1 MHHRYIGWLLLILI
15 LFHVEGLAAETIQ
28 ITDFGGRT
36 LRIKRPVERIVCLIE
51 SALSG
56 LYMLDAQSRV
66 VGISTNVYEKPT
78 VDAYARMDERIAR
91 KTLPAPGNWDFVS
104 IEHVVA
110 LRPDLVVIW
119 AHQKEVA
126 DALSSYGILVY
137 GVFIQSIE
145 DVYKE
150 IADLAALTAT
160 EKRGSELVGMTRE
173 TLSSLQKQ
181 LHVPDAVRKT
191 AYFIWPQGN
200 LETSG
205 FPSTVQQL
213 MDHAGVRNA
222 ARSIQ
227 QEHAVVQLENLIEW
241 NPDLFVLWPRPKSVL
256 PDFRGDPAWACL
268 KAVQNK
274 AVHVLPDAFSC
285 DLWTLKIV
293 HAIRLVAWWAYPDR
307 FSDFDPEQERI
318 RTMKRLYGAKWI
330 E

>member
-15 LFHVEGLAAETIQ
+15 GFPVEPLASETIQ

-36 LRIKRPVERIVCLIE
+36 LRMKQPVERIVCLIE

-56 LYMLDAQSRV
+56 IYMLDAQSRV
-66 VGISTNVYEKPT
+66 VGVSTNVYEKPT

-119 AHQKEVA
+119 AHQNEVA
-126 DALSSYGILVY
+126 DALSSYGIPVY

-150 IADLAALTAT
+150 IADLAALTDTRKRAIEL
-160 EKRGSELVGMTRE
+160 EKMTRE
-173 TLSSLQKQ
+173 TLDGLQKQ
-181 LHVPDAVRKT
+181 VQVPDAMRKN

-205 FPSTVQQL
+205 FPSTVQRL

-227 QEHAVVQLENLIEW
+227 QEHAVIQLEQLLEW
-241 NPDLFVLWPRPKSVL
+241 NPDLFVFWPRPKSVL
-256 PDFRGDPAWACL
+256 PDFRADPAWARL
-268 KAVQNK
+268 KAVRNG

-307 FSDFDPEQERI
+307 FPDFDPEQERI
-318 RTMKRLYGAKWI
+318 RTMKRLYGAKWV

>member
-1 MHHRYIGWLLLILI
+1 VLHRSIGWLLMILI
-15 LFHVEGLAAETIQ
+15 GFHAEAFAAETIQ
-28 ITDFGGRT
+28 VTDFSGRI
-36 LRIKRPVERIVCLIE
+36 LRMKRPAERIVCLIE

-66 VGISTNVYEKPT
+66 VGVSTNVYEKPT

-110 LRPDLVVIW
+110 LKPDLVVIW
-119 AHQKEVA
+119 AHQNEVA
-126 DALSSYGILVY
+126 DALSSYGLSVY

-145 DVYKE
+145 DVFKE
-150 IADLAALTAT
+150 IADFAALTAT
-160 EKRGSELVGMTRE
+160 EKRGSELVAMIRQ
-173 TLSSLQKQ
+173 SLDSLKEQI
-181 LHVPDAVRKT
+181 HMSDAMRKR

-213 MDHAGVRNA
+213 MDYAGVCNA
-222 ARSIQ
+222 ASSIQ
-227 QEHAVVQLENLIEW
+227 QEHAVIQLEQLLEW

-256 PDFRGDPAWACL
+256 PDFQGDPAWSRL
-268 KAVQNK
+268 KAVRNG

-307 FSDFDPEQERI
+307 FTDFDPEQERI
-318 RTMKRLYGAKWI
+318 RTMKRLYGSKWI